1 MSHYHHF
8 IEGVCENCGE
18 RKHDIDIESAERAI
32 VEAADTL
39 RSEVDG
45 DGCVALFARRQ
56 DELFRAVDHWRK
68 LKGGA

>member
-32 VEAADTL
+32 VEAADKWRGNEDDDPRTA
-39 RSEVDG
+39 SD
-45 DGCVALFARRQ
+45 DCALN
-56 DELFRAVDHWRK
+56 DAVDAWRK
-68 LKGGA
+68 LKGM